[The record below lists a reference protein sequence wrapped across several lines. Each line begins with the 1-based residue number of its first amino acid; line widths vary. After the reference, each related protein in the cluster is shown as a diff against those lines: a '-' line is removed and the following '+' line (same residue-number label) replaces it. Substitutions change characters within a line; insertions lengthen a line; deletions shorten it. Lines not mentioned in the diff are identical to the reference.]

1 MNSEANIFN
10 KTLGNWIQ
18 QYINRV
24 IHLDQVEF
32 ILGMQR
38 WFDICNWINM
48 THHIN
53 KIRNHLNRCW
63 KSTWQDLTF
72 IQEKNSQQTGYKGKV
87 PQHSKSSILTHPREM
102 LRKLGKEF
110 QLKLSVLGIGQG
122 DEIGYLNSFRQ
133 HFLNSYHILCVW
145 GFHGVIW
152 VGFPGGASD
161 KEPTW
166 QCRRHKRCG
175 FNSWVG
181 QISLEKEMTTHSTVF
196 AWKIQWAA
204 EPGGLQSMGSKRV
217 RHDWSNLASSWG
229 YSEVN

>member
-1 MNSEANIFN
+1 MNSDANIFN

-72 IQEKNSQQTGYKGKV
+72 IQEKNSQQTGYRGKV

-145 GFHGVIW
+145 GV
-152 VGFPGGASD
+152 
-161 KEPTW
+161 
-166 QCRRHKRCG
+166 
-175 FNSWVG
+175 
-181 QISLEKEMTTHSTVF
+181 
-196 AWKIQWAA
+196 
-204 EPGGLQSMGSKRV
+204 
-217 RHDWSNLASSWG
+217 SWG
-229 YSEVN
+229 YLGGFPRWCQW